1 MVSLYSTK
9 KRLTWLRQAMVKDA
23 YLHTGTIQKA
33 QPSARKKKKK
43 TQEDSSKNGI
53 MQLLQD
59 QSGTICYIPLW
70 LLLLTAEGKKK
81 TRRCHEHGASG
92 KTGALYH
99 NGGRISRCSL
109 CWVYKLST
117 LKQTRN
123 NSLVSK
129 ASTETSVPLS
139 ANYAYR
145 LSKSHRRNF
154 HQCKMCR

>member
-1 MVSLYSTK
+1 MLHKKKTNMIETSNGQRCIPSHWHYSKSTA
-9 KRLTWLRQAMVKDA
+9 LCQE
-23 YLHTGTIQKA
+23 
-33 QPSARKKKKK
+33 KKKKK